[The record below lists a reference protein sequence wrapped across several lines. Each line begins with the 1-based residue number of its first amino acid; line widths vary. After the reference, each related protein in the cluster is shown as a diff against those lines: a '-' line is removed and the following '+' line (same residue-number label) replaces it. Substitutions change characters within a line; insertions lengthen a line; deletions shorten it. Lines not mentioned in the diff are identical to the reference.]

1 MSWRPAESSGGGVG
15 TTRVLSL
22 ARDPLKPS
30 DIVAGTDA
38 GVYRSQD
45 AGTSWRL
52 LGFGL
57 PTDLHVGVVRIL
69 HPPGAEPLVLAS
81 VDQLYQYPGHWL
93 LATPPWRGLAVVT
106 VAVLALTLLALV
118 AVTAWQLRRSAPC

>member
-1 MSWRPAESSGGGVG
+1 
-15 TTRVLSL
+15 VLSL
-22 ARDPLKPS
+22 AHDPLKS
-30 DIVAGTDA
+30 SEIVAGTDV

-45 AGTSWRL
+45 GGASWRL

-57 PTDLHVGVVRIL
+57 PTDLHVGVVRVL

-93 LATPPWRGLAVVT
+93 LATPPWRGLTFAILAVLVGCLL
-106 VAVLALTLLALV
+106 AVLALSL
-118 AVTAWQLRRSAPC
+118 WQLRR

>member
-1 MSWRPAESSGGGVG
+1 MSWRPAEASGGGIG
-15 TTRVLSL
+15 TTRVLGL

-30 DIVAGTDA
+30 EIVAGTDV

-45 AGTSWRL
+45 GGASWRL

-93 LATPPWRGLAVVT
+93 LATPPWRGLAFALLAVLVCCLL
-106 VAVLALTLLALV
+106 AVLALSV
-118 AVTAWQLRRSAPC
+118 WQLRR